1 MSRYINRR
9 TILGVVLIL
18 LLGTFVPPLINFSR
32 FRLRVA
38 DALGSALGR
47 SVSVG
52 AVHLRL
58 FPRPGLDIEKLVVQD
73 DPAFSAEPLLHADE
87 VTALLRLTSLWRG
100 RLEIASL
107 SLSYPSLNLV
117 RAPNGH
123 WNLEPLL
130 ERARQIPT
138 APTPLRS
145 AEARPRFPYL
155 EAKGGRINLKI
166 GQEKTVYALSEANFA
181 LSLPSENL
189 WQLRLTARPMRTDAN
204 LGDTG
209 SVRISGS
216 IQRGSTLADTPLD
229 LRVVL
234 DGAQLGQLST
244 LLYGRDRGWR
254 GSVKVSATLRGTPAA
269 LNIAGDAA
277 VDDFRR
283 YDIATS
289 GPLRLAAHC
298 TGAFSTSTEQFTNV
312 ACQAPVG
319 GGAVVVLGTVDGIL
333 PVRGYA
339 LSVTAK
345 DLPAASVLALSR
357 RMKKD
362 LPDDLQASGSVN
374 TVFDLQPNAWTGSG
388 TASGVRLSSKL
399 MSAPLELDRLELV
412 LGVPPP
418 PQGRHSAPSLPQIPM
433 LRFSQFPLDLGGASP
448 AKVQAWL
455 SHDAY
460 SIDLQGDT
468 RINRLLELAH
478 AFGVRAPQAAITG
491 LATTDLHVA
500 GNWTGFAAPVV
511 TGNLRLHSVTAT
523 IPGIAA
529 PLQITTAA
537 LHLAPDAAAV
547 YDLAAGFSGT
557 HLSFTG
563 SLQVPK
569 DCPTNPCLIAFQ
581 LRADRLS
588 TDELNSMMNPRAHK
602 RPWYDILRASPQPSM
617 LPRLSAAGTV
627 SAARLEVKSLVAKR
641 ASGNVR
647 LEAGVLAVTNL
658 RAEVLGG
665 STTGEFRGDF
675 TGAEPAYT
683 INGSLQQAS
692 MAAVA
697 ALMRDAWATGKANA
711 TYRITASGW
720 DAAQLRVS
728 ASGSLLFDWRDGSL
742 AHVALNG
749 SPAPLQVRQFHGELA
764 VASGQL
770 TFKPSKMETPGGI
783 YVVSGTASFDR
794 QLGLKL
800 MRGKTEGFDITG
812 TVENPQVAPAAL
824 PATQAAAIKP

>member
-1 MSRYINRR
+1 MSRYLNRR
-9 TILGVVLIL
+9 TVLGIIVVLF
-18 LLGTFVPPLINFSR
+18 LGTFVPPLINFNR
-32 FRLRVA
+32 FRFRVA
-38 DALGSALGR
+38 DALGNALGR

-52 AVHLRL
+52 AVQLRL

-73 DPAFSAEPLLHADE
+73 DPAFSAEPLLHADK
-87 VTALLRLTSLWRG
+87 VTAALRLTSLWRG

-166 GQEKTVYALSEANFA
+166 GQEKTVYALSEADFA

-209 SVRISGS
+209 NIRISGS
-216 IQRGSTLADTPLD
+216 IQRGSTLTDTPLD

-234 DGAQLGQLST
+234 DGAQLGQLTT
-244 LLYGRDRGWR
+244 LLCGRDRGWR
-254 GSVKVSATLRGTPAA
+254 GSVKVTAALHGTPAA

-289 GPLRLAAHC
+289 GSLRLAARC
-298 TGAFSTSTEQFTNV
+298 TGAFSTRTQQFTNV
-312 ACQAPVG
+312 ACLAPVG
-319 GGAVVVLGTVDGIL
+319 GGAVVVLGAVDGIL

-339 LSVTAK
+339 LSVTARN
-345 DLPAASVLALSR
+345 LPVASLLSLSR

-362 LPDDLQASGSVN
+362 LPTDLQASGTVN
-374 TVFDLQPNAWTGSG
+374 AAFELQPNGWKGTG
-388 TASGVRLSSKL
+388 TTSGVRVSSNF
-399 MSAPLELDRLELV
+399 MSAPLELGRVELV
-412 LGVPPP
+412 LGVPPAP
-418 PQGRHSAPSLPQIPM
+418 RGRRSAPSLPQIPM
-433 LRFSQFPLDLGGASP
+433 LRVSQFALGLGGAMP
-448 AKVQAWL
+448 AKAQAWL
-455 SHDAY
+455 SHEAY
-460 SIDLQGDT
+460 SIDLQGDA

-478 AFGVRAPQAAITG
+478 AFGVHAPQAAMTG
-491 LATTDLHVA
+491 LATTDLHVT

-511 TGNLRLHSVTAT
+511 TGSLRLHAVTAT

-537 LHLAPDAAAV
+537 LQLAPGMASID
-547 YDLAAGFSGT
+547 DLSAGFAGT
-557 HLSFTG
+557 HLSFSG
-563 SLQVPK
+563 SMLMAK
-569 DCPTNPCLIAFQ
+569 DCPANPCPISFQ

-588 TDELNSMMNPRAHK
+588 TDELNSLMNPRVRK
-602 RPWYDILRASPQPSM
+602 RPWYDILRASPQPSL
-617 LPRLSAAGTV
+617 LPKLSAAGTV
-627 SAARLEVKSLVAKR
+627 SAARLEVKTLVAKR
-641 ASGNVR
+641 VSGNVQ
-647 LEAGVLAVTNL
+647 LEAGVLTVTNL

-665 STTGEFRGDF
+665 STTGEFRADF
-675 TGAEPAYT
+675 TGVEPVYT
-683 INGSLQQAS
+683 INSSLRQAS

-697 ALMRDAWATGKANA
+697 ALMHDAWATGKANA
-711 TYRITASGW
+711 TCRITASGW
-720 DAAQLRVS
+720 DAERLRAS
-728 ASGSLLFDWRDGSL
+728 ASGSLLFDWRDGNL

-749 SPAPLQVRQFHGELA
+749 STTPLQLRQFRGELA

-794 QLGLKL
+794 ELGLRL
-800 MRGKTEGFDITG
+800 MRGKTEGYEITG
-812 TVENPQVAPAAL
+812 TVEDPQVAPVAL
-824 PATQAAAIKP
+824 TTTQTAAIKP

>member
-9 TILGVVLIL
+9 TILGVVLVL
-18 LLGTFVPPLINFSR
+18 LLGIFVPPLINVSR
-32 FRLRVA
+32 FRFRVA
-38 DALGSALGR
+38 DALGRALGR
-47 SVSVG
+47 NVSVG
-52 AVHLRL
+52 AAHLRL
-58 FPRPGLDIEKLVVQD
+58 FPRPGLVIEKLVVQD
-73 DPAFSAEPLLHADE
+73 DPAFSAEPLLHADQ
-87 VTALLRLTSLWRG
+87 VTAALRLTSLWRG

-155 EAKGGRINLKI
+155 EAKGGRINLKL

-189 WQLRLTARPMRTDAN
+189 WQLRLSARPMRTDAN

-209 SVRISGS
+209 SVRISGT
-216 IQRGSTLADTPLD
+216 IQRGSTLTETPLD

-234 DGAQLGQLST
+234 DGMQLGQLTT
-244 LLYGRDRGWR
+244 LIYGRDRGWR

-269 LNIAGDAA
+269 SHIAGDAA

-298 TGAFSTSTEQFTNV
+298 TGTFGTSTQQFTNI

-319 GGAVVVLGTVDGIL
+319 GGAVAVLGTVDGVL

-339 LSVTAK
+339 LRVTAK
-345 DLPAASVLALSR
+345 DLPAASLLALSR

-362 LPDDLQASGSVN
+362 LPDDLQAGGSVN
-374 TVFDLQPNAWTGSG
+374 AAFDLQPNAWTGSG
-388 TASGVRLSSKL
+388 TTSGVRLTSGAL
-399 MSAPLELDRLELV
+399 SAPLELGQLELV

-418 PQGRHSAPSLPQIPM
+418 PRDRRAASNLPPIAL
-433 LRFSQFPLDLGGASP
+433 LRVSQFPLDIGGAAP
-448 AKVQAWL
+448 AKAQAWL

-460 SIDLQGDT
+460 NFDVQGDT

-478 AFGVRAPQAAITG
+478 ALGVRAPQATISG
-491 LATTDLHVA
+491 LATADLHLA
-500 GNWTGFAAPVV
+500 GKWSGFAAPVV
-511 TGNLRLHSVTAT
+511 TGSLHLRSVTAT

-529 PLQITTAA
+529 PLQVATAA
-537 LHLAPDAAAV
+537 LHLAPDAAAI
-547 YDLAAGFSGT
+547 YDLAGSFSGT

-563 SLQVPK
+563 SVQVPRV
-569 DCPTNPCLIAFQ
+569 CQTNPCPIAFQ

-588 TDELNSMMNPRAHK
+588 TDELNAVLNPRAQK
-602 RPWYDILRASPQPSM
+602 RPWYDILSASPQPSM
-617 LPRLSAAGTV
+617 LPKLRAVGNIV
-627 SAARLEVKSLVAKR
+627 AARLEVKTLVAKR

-647 LEAGVLAVTNL
+647 LEAGVLTITNL

-665 STTGEFRGDF
+665 STAGEFRADF
-675 TGAEPAYT
+675 TGAQPAYT
-683 INGSLQQAS
+683 MNGSLQQAS

-697 ALMRDAWATGKANA
+697 GLMRDAWATGKTNA

-720 DAAQLRVS
+720 DAAQLRAS
-728 ASGSLLFDWRDGSL
+728 ATGSVTFDWREGSL

-749 SPAPLQVRQFHGELA
+749 SPAPLQIRQFRGELA
-764 VASGQL
+764 VADGQL
-770 TFKPSKMETPGGI
+770 TFKPSRMETPGGI
-783 YVVSGTASFDR
+783 YVVSGTAALDR
-794 QLGLKL
+794 QLGLRL
-800 MRGKTEGFDITG
+800 TRGKTEAFDITG
-812 TVENPQVAPAAL
+812 TVENPRVVPAAL
-824 PATQAAAIKP
+824 PMAQAAAIKP